1 MKSIGRKIKSA
12 QERVQRLKLL
22 SQNIAS
28 FQDYQVSSDLKDL
41 AERNLQVAI
50 ETCLDIGK
58 IIISQENLQEPKDNK
73 GIFAVLANAGII
85 DSKALAFLIPLA
97 GTSNIIVHGYYKIDD
112 SLIYG
117 ILKRHTDDFT
127 LFLRD
132 IGKNYLPKKT
142 KTDNE
147 KKEGLSIEKKV

>member
-22 SQNIAS
+22 SENIAS

-50 ETCLDIGK
+50 EACLDIGK

-73 GIFAVLANAGII
+73 GIFVVLANAGII
-85 DSKALAFLIPLA
+85 DSKALAFLIPMA
-97 GTSNIIVHGYYKIDD
+97 GTRNILVHGYDKIDD

-132 IGKNYLPKKT
+132 IGKNYLSKKT
-142 KTDNE
+142 KTDNGKE
-147 KKEGLSIEKKV
+147 EGLRTEKKV